1 MQTELTE
8 NDIIR
13 CSVCDCELVPV
24 KTTAVYL
31 KFRFDVEAPGCP
43 VCGQLYIPEELVRTK
58 IAELESS
65 LEQK

>member
-1 MQTELTE
+1 METN
-8 NDIIR
+8 NDKIR
-13 CSVCDCELVPV
+13 CAVCDCELTPV

-31 KFRFDVEAPGCP
+31 RFRFDVEVFGCP

-58 IAELESS
+58 IAELESV